1 MINYILEILNSLD
14 KLLWGPWTMLFI
26 GGVAIFFTIKS
37 KFFQVSGFPHI
48 WKNTFGKIFSRVRV
62 ENKRNMTP
70 FQAAATSLAGTVGM
84 GNMAGVATALSV
96 GGPGAIFWMWVL
108 ALFGMMLKTVEITLA
123 VHYREQDNTGHLRG
137 GPMHYIRKGLGW
149 KSLAYLFSFGML
161 FNSIFSSSLL
171 QAHTVG
177 RAFYSSYAI
186 NPYLVTGLMSI
197 VTAVVVI
204 GGVRRIGRFSEKLV
218 PLMSL
223 IYICAGLAVLII
235 NFEQIPSV
243 FGEILKYAFAPL
255 PAAGGAAGI
264 AIATTIKQGMARG
277 MLSNE
282 AGLGTSPMVHATA
295 QTSHPFLQG
304 MWGAFEVFV
313 DTFIICSITAF
324 AILSTGTLSSG
335 ATGIELV
342 LKAFSSAMPVNLAEA
357 IVSFSILTFS
367 LSTQIGF
374 FIYYETSIVSLFGKK
389 AITYFKWLYFFPGV
403 VFAGVANVDQLW
415 VLANISVGVTAI
427 PNLFALLFLSGAFSK
442 LMWDHMKGEDKY
454 LTALTDN
461 SGKYIKMAAKGHR
474 VGL

>member
-1 MINYILEILNSLD
+1 MIHHVVAILNGLD

-26 GGVAIFFTIKS
+26 GGVALFFTIKS
-37 KFFQVSGFPHI
+37 KFFQVSGFSLI
-48 WKNTFGKIFSRVRV
+48 WENTFGKMFSKVEI
-62 ENKRNMTP
+62 ENKGKMSP

-108 ALFGMMLKTVEITLA
+108 ALLGMMLKTVEITLS
-123 VHYREQDNTGHLRG
+123 VHYREQDNAGHLRG
-137 GPMHYIRKGLGW
+137 GPMHYIEKGLGW

-161 FNSIFSSSLL
+161 VNSIFSSSLL

-186 NPYLVTGLMSI
+186 NPYLITGLMAI

-204 GGVRRIGRFSEKLV
+204 GGVRRIGRFSERLV

-223 IYICAGLAVLII
+223 IYISAGLAVLII

-255 PAAGGAAGI
+255 PAAGGAAGV
-264 AIATTIKQGMARG
+264 AITTTIKQGMARG

-282 AGLGTSPMVHATA
+282 AGLGTAPMVHATA
-295 QTSHPFLQG
+295 ETSHPFQQG

-313 DTFIICSITAF
+313 DTIIICSITAF
-324 AILSTGTLSSG
+324 VILSTGALSSG
-335 ATGIELV
+335 TTGIELV
-342 LKAFSSAMPVNLAEA
+342 LKAFSSAMPENLAKA
-357 IVSFSILTFS
+357 VVSFSILTFS

-374 FIYYETSIVSLFGKK
+374 
-389 AITYFKWLYFFPGV
+389 WLYV
-403 VFAGVANVDQLW
+403 EC
-415 VLANISVGVTAI
+415 
-427 PNLFALLFLSGAFSK
+427 SG
-442 LMWDHMKGEDKY
+442 
-454 LTALTDN
+454 
-461 SGKYIKMAAKGHR
+461 
-474 VGL
+474 